1 MLFQKLMGKGPTSMI
16 SPSAPKTLWT
26 WGRADFGQL
35 GQPDTVRRSSPVQ
48 IGNLA
53 TWSQIADTSN
63 HSLALKTDGTLWSW
77 GYGIRGQLGLGDIIN
92 RSSPVQVGGMMNWSQ
107 VTSGGGTNSSLS
119 IKIDGTLWSWGM
131 NAPTAYGVLGL
142 GDAISRSSP
151 VQVGTLATWSKISQG
166 TYSASA
172 IKTDGTLWAW
182 GYNSNRGQLGLGDI
196 TNRSSPVQVG
206 TLATWALVARGTKH
220 TLAIKTDGTLWA
232 WGGNNFTDVLGLGDA
247 VYRSSPVQVGTL
259 TTWSQAAGGG
269 TTSLAVRNDR
279 TLWTWGDNANGRLG
293 LGDTAPRS
301 SPVQVGTLAVWA
313 QIVAGRQNSLAIKT
327 DGTLWS
333 WGRNANY
340 GQLGLGDILERSSP
354 VQVGTLATWTNITG
368 GYHITALRV

>member
-151 VQVGTLATWSKISQG
+151 VQVGTLATWSKI
-166 TYSASA
+166 
-172 IKTDGTLWAW
+172 
-182 GYNSNRGQLGLGDI
+182 
-196 TNRSSPVQVG
+196 
-206 TLATWALVARGTKH
+206 ARGTKH

-301 SPVQVGTLAVWA
+301 SPVQVGTLA
-313 QIVAGRQNSLAIKT
+313 
-327 DGTLWS
+327 
-333 WGRNANY
+333 
-340 GQLGLGDILERSSP
+340 
-354 VQVGTLATWTNITG
+354 TWTNITG